1 MGRQWEDDLRKRL
14 ERHEVPAP
22 ELSWTD
28 IDRALASRRTARGA
42 RLAALGRIRRIAAA
56 AAVVGVVGGAG
67 VYFAAGGFQS
77 GDPANSTMASA
88 AVSGGKS
95 AIQAN
100 GKANGDPTSPTDK
113 STSQDNIDM
122 THAANSVGNQQCLMT
137 ANGRRGHQLAALGTA
152 TGRGVACCDS
162 THAPLVA
169 LAADSA
175 ANRHEAT
182 TTHDGTLTAEQAS
195 TKTDDGAAHQPRQY
209 RYSDLFADNS
219 TDDLPMPR
227 PRREPQVSVGAY
239 MANAFVGN
247 SSSSVQP
254 LMLASASPY
263 DTDGNSIVG
272 GSNPAPIA
280 SPEAE
285 ERRNVSHRQPMRVGL
300 GVGLRL
306 ADRLQLN
313 VGLSYSYLHSD
324 ISYTTGN
331 ERRSTVQ
338 RLHYVGIPFGVAYTV
353 WANRRFN
360 VYASAGGA
368 VEHMVSGSADTQSF
382 TADHSTGSLS
392 ESVHIG
398 GLQWSACVAAGAEWL
413 FAPSMALYAEPGLG
427 YHFGNGSGVST
438 IYSDLPLNFSLS
450 IGVRMKF
457 K

>member
-1 MGRQWEDDLRKRL
+1 MRSQWEDDLRKRL

-28 IDRALASRRTARGA
+28 IDRALASRRAARGA
-42 RLAALGRIRRIAAA
+42 RFATLGRVRRLAAA

-67 VYFAAGGFQS
+67 VYFAAGGLQS
-77 GDPANSTMASA
+77 DNPQHGPVASA
-88 AVSGGKS
+88 VAGGNRPGTKASGNQTAPSGKP
-95 AIQAN
+95 
-100 GKANGDPTSPTDK
+100 DF
-113 STSQDNIDM
+113 QDNHDIV
-122 THAANSVGNQQCLMT
+122 HAANSVGSQQCLMT
-137 ANGRRGHQLAALGTA
+137 ANGRRGHHRSVLGTA

-182 TTHDGTLTAEQAS
+182 ETPIGTTLAEQAAPPS
-195 TKTDDGAAHQPRQY
+195 SNGAAHSQRQHKY
-209 RYSDLFADNS
+209 GDLFAAGS
-219 TDDLPMPR
+219 ADDLPATR

-254 LMLASASPY
+254 LMLASASPF
-263 DTDGNSIVG
+263 DTDGNGIVG
-272 GSNPAPIA
+272 GSNSAPIA
-280 SPEAE
+280 SSYAE
-285 ERRNVSHRQPMRVGL
+285 ERRSVSHRQPLRVGL

-306 ADRLQLN
+306 TYRLQLN
-313 VGLSYSYLHSD
+313 VGLSYSYLRSD
-324 ISYTTGN
+324 IACSTGD
-331 ERRSTVQ
+331 ERRATVQ
-338 RLHYVGIPFGVAYTV
+338 RLHYVGVPFGVAYTL

-360 VYASAGGA
+360 IYASAGGA
-368 VEHMVSGSADTQSF
+368 VEHMVSGSAYTQSF

-392 ESVHIG
+392 EPVHIG
-398 GLQWSACVAAGAEWL
+398 GLQWSANVAAGAEWM

-438 IYSDLPLNFSLS
+438 IYSDQPLNFSLS
-450 IGVRMKF
+450 IGVRMMF